1 MSRNSVCAGVVLAA
15 AVICCLPGGQAF
27 AQGRA
32 AKAIEADRI
41 IAVSAFTRAD
51 IARHQHRV
59 LAREGALR
67 LTVHVLN
74 THPDIGTLS
83 QGIGDGGDR
92 DGRRAQDDGP
102 ILLTRRQRQKSL
114 QERARI

>member
-41 IAVSAFTRAD
+41 IAVVNDEVITLNELTARMATVERQLRQQGTQMPPRDVLEKHILELVARGIVTR
-51 IARHQHRV
+51 
-59 LAREGALR
+59 LAEMSRGKAKTAGLE
-67 LTVHVLN
+67 
-74 THPDIGTLS
+74 S
-83 QGIGDGGDR
+83 QP
-92 DGRRAQDDGP
+92 A
-102 ILLTRRQRQKSL
+102 
-114 QERARI
+114 